1 MSDALIHVLGLGV
14 EIDGRR
20 IIDGVSLSAARGQ
33 TVAIVGPNGAG
44 KTTLLRAMAGLLPSD
59 GELEVGGYDPRAIDA
74 ATCAQT
80 RAYCA
85 QKPVSAWDYHVSD
98 LGEIIGDPIGY
109 ADWLTKLQL
118 GEFSDRR
125 LSELSGGEQKGAHLA
140 MAFAALAE
148 PFGGTL
154 LLDEPAAALD
164 LNRQEAVAQAIF
176 AFAQAG
182 GACVVATH
190 DLSFAK
196 RCDAVVVLSEG
207 RLVAAGE
214 PASTLTPEIISGVW
228 GASASSA
235 R

>member
-1 MSDALIHVLGLGV
+1 MSEALIHVLGLGV
-14 EIDGRR
+14 EIGGRR

-33 TVAIVGPNGAG
+33 VVAVVGPNGAG
-44 KTTLLRAMAGLLPSD
+44 KTTLLRAMAGLLLSE
-59 GELEVGGYDPRAIDA
+59 GELEVGGYDPRIIDA

-80 RAYCA
+80 RAFCA
-85 QKPVSAWDYHVSD
+85 QKPVSAWDYRVGD
-98 LGEIIGDPIGY
+98 LGDIIGEPVGF
-109 ADWLTKLQL
+109 ADWLAKLHL
-118 GEFSDRR
+118 AEFAERR
-125 LSELSGGEQKGAHLA
+125 LSELSGGEQKSAHLA

-148 PFGGTL
+148 PFGGAL

-164 LNRQEAVAQAIF
+164 LGRQEAVAQAIL

-214 PASTLTPEIISGVW
+214 PSSTLTPEIISAVW
-228 GASASSA
+228 GASASSG

>member
-14 EIDGRR
+14 EIAGRR
-20 IIDGVSLSAARGQ
+20 IIDGVSLSAERGQ

-44 KTTLLRAMAGLLPSD
+44 KTTLLRAMAGLLPSE
-59 GELEVGGYDPRAIDA
+59 GELEVGGYDPRFIDA

-85 QKPVSAWDYHVSD
+85 QKPVSAWDYRVGD
-98 LGEIIGDPIGY
+98 LGDIIGDPIGY
-109 ADWLTKLQL
+109 LDWLMKLQL
-118 GEFSDRR
+118 DEFSDRR

-140 MAFAALAE
+140 MAFTALAD
-148 PFGGTL
+148 PFGGAL

-164 LNRQEAVAQAIF
+164 LGRQEAVAQSIF

-207 RLVAAGE
+207 RLIAAGE
-214 PASTLTPEIISGVW
+214 PVSALSPEIISGVW
-228 GASASSA
+228 GASVSSA

>member
-1 MSDALIHVLGLGV
+1 MSEALIHALGLGV
-14 EIDGRR
+14 EIGGRR

-33 TVAIVGPNGAG
+33 VVAVVGPNGAG
-44 KTTLLRAMAGLLPSD
+44 KTTLLRAMAGLLLSE
-59 GELEVGGYDPRAIDA
+59 GELEVGGYDPRIIDA

-85 QKPVSAWDYHVSD
+85 QKPVSAWDYRVGD
-98 LGEIIGDPIGY
+98 LGDIIGEPVGF
-109 ADWLTKLQL
+109 ADWLAKLHL
-118 GEFSDRR
+118 AEFAERR
-125 LSELSGGEQKGAHLA
+125 LSELSGGEQKSAHLA

-148 PFGGTL
+148 PFGGAL

-164 LNRQEAVAQAIF
+164 LGRQEAVAQAIL

-196 RCDAVVVLSEG
+196 RSDAVVVLSEG

-214 PASTLTPEIISGVW
+214 PSSTLTPEIISAVW
-228 GASASSA
+228 GASASSG

>member
-1 MSDALIHVLGLGV
+1 MSEALIHALGLGV
-14 EIDGRR
+14 EIGGRR
-20 IIDGVSLSAARGQ
+20 IIDGVSLSAACGQ
-33 TVAIVGPNGAG
+33 VVAIVGPNGAG
-44 KTTLLRAMAGLLPSD
+44 KTTLLRAMAGLLISE
-59 GELEVGGYDPRAIDA
+59 GELEVGGYDPRIVDA

-85 QKPVSAWDYHVSD
+85 QKPVSAWDYRVGD
-98 LGEIIGDPIGY
+98 LGDIVGEPVGF
-109 ADWLTKLQL
+109 ADWLEQL
-118 GEFSDRR
+118 HLDGFGDRR

-148 PFGGTL
+148 PFGGAL

-164 LNRQEAVAQAIF
+164 LGRQEAVAQAIF

-214 PASTLTPEIISGVW
+214 PSSTLTPEIISGVW
-228 GASASSA
+228 GASISSG